1 MTATVAGGGSGP
13 VVELVEAKAA
23 GGLGLPDAAYGITGS
38 AAVDRTRASAVDPT
52 RAAAVDP
59 TTPSTVG
66 RLGTSGEWAGTL
78 SIEIAERAGR
88 SIAVRQHHTGALR
101 ILRPHYLDGSGQV
114 CYVVINP
121 GGAYLGGD
129 RYLIEVDV
137 APGADL
143 LLTTQSATKV
153 YRTPGSRA
161 EQHTHVRLG
170 AGARL
175 ELLPDPLIAYRE
187 ASYSQV
193 TTVDMDPTASF
204 VMAEVLTPGWS
215 PDGKL
220 FRYDE
225 IRLRNEVAIGG
236 RLTVLD
242 NLLIRP
248 GTGSPVDAMSF
259 MDRHTH
265 LGSLL
270 VMDARVDG
278 ALVDELHTVLA
289 PIDPQGQLGI
299 TLLDGPGL
307 ALRALSCST
316 EPLNEMLAAAA
327 DLLRRRW
334 HGQEDLNLRKY

>member
-1 MTATVAGGGSGP
+1 MTAAVTSAGGGPAFPRSLP
-13 VVELVEAKAA
+13 AQSAA
-23 GGLGLPDAAYGITGS
+23 GGLGLLGASSGNTGS
-38 AAVDRTRASAVDPT
+38 AAV
-52 RAAAVDP
+52 
-59 TTPSTVG
+59 G
-66 RLGTSGEWAGTL
+66 RLAEPSPWAGTL
-78 SIEIAERAGR
+78 SLSIDRRGDK
-88 SIAVRQHHTGALR
+88 SIAVRQHHAGALR

-187 ASYSQV
+187 ASYRQV
-193 TTVDMDPTASF
+193 TTVDMDPSASF

-225 IRLRNEVAIGG
+225 IRLRNEVSVDA
-236 RLTVLD
+236 RLRVLD

-248 GTGSPVDAMSF
+248 RTGSPVDGMSF

-278 ALVDELHTVLA
+278 VLVDELHTVLA

-316 EPLNEMLAAAA
+316 EPLNEILAAAV

-334 HGQEDLNLRKY
+334 HGQENLNLRKY